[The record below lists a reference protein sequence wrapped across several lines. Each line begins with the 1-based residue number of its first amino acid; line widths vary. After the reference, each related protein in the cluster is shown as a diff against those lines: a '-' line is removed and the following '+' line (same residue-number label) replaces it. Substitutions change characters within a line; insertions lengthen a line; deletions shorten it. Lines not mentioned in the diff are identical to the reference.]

1 MTLDDKL
8 AVLNNRHLERDDESD
23 PNGRIYRDKS
33 TGEIYHSVTRIL
45 SATMP
50 ESNKKALERWL
61 ERPDAIQTR
70 DMAAARG
77 TATHNSAE
85 YILKT
90 AHKLTRATATKR
102 RIWKPR
108 EDGLSRAPKA
118 ITSWALEKALQG
130 APRVPW
136 SASGY
141 ARGLRGWIL
150 DHITAIH
157 AVEFSGYHPAGFAGA
172 CDCLADVDE
181 KGPMI
186 IDWKTTGK
194 SIHSNMESALHNYRD
209 QLGAYSLMLKH
220 RTGIQAQG
228 GMVVIARRSGAPT
241 TESLDLEQLLEAEE
255 RFTNRV
261 IQYYFEL

>member
-1 MTLDDKL
+1 
-8 AVLNNRHLERDDESD
+8 
-23 PNGRIYRDKS
+23 
-33 TGEIYHSVTRIL
+33 
-45 SATMP
+45 MP
-50 ESNKKALERWL
+50 EANKKALERWL
-61 ERPDAIQTR
+61 ERPDSIQTR

-118 ITSWALEKALQG
+118 INPHG
-130 APRVPW
+130 PW
-136 SASGY
+136 RRLFKGLLGLPWCASGY

-181 KGPMI
+181 VGPMI

-255 RFTNRV
+255 RFTERV